1 MEKIEEENIKY
12 TRYIVSLTY
21 RFPKKNRNTL
31 IEISKKYVDMFKQY
45 GVLQHDIFQ
54 LVKPD
59 DDKQYFNHLDK
70 VVSANLQDEEV
81 WIEIIHYKDKNHWHE
96 TKAKMERDIN
106 CQQGWQE
113 FANLLTPGSNVI
125 CDEFGRLNEIGF
137 E

>member
-45 GVLQHDIFQ
+45 GVLQHDVFQ

-113 FANLLTPGSNVI
+113 FANPLLQVQMLFVMNLV
-125 CDEFGRLNEIGF
+125 D
-137 E
+137 